1 MEKNWINLL
10 DEMEKFL
17 YENIE
22 LSINANKTDNLIPY
36 LLDTEKV
43 IEILKKLK
51 LLQKEQNGFSEKQ
64 VYRLNKLKEYLLDIG
79 NDDNNIGK
87 LMYLEIQKIYN
98 NIEEY

>member
-10 DEMEKFL
+10 DEMEEFL